1 MIPAGLAFLVTVLA
15 FSCAALSGNGDSA
28 RTVVRM
34 ETDFGPI
41 VIAVEESAAPVTSAN
56 FLRYVDEDLWT
67 GAHFYRV
74 VTSDNQPN
82 NSVRIAV
89 IQGGL
94 GWEESDAGLPPIRHE
109 TTKETG
115 VSHVSGAIS
124 MARNEPGTA
133 SSEFFICLGP
143 QPALDFGGA
152 RNPDG
157 RGFAAFGR
165 VIEGMDVVRR
175 IHALPETDQLLD
187 KRVAIRSI
195 RRGR

>member
-1 MIPAGLAFLVTVLA
+1 MFLSGVAVLIMVLNL
-15 FSCAALSGNGDSA
+15 SCAAFRGEGAAPETL
-28 RTVVRM
+28 VRM

-41 VIAVEESAAPVTSAN
+41 VIAVDERAAPITSTN
-56 FLRYVDEDLWT
+56 FLRYVDEERWS

-94 GWEESDAGLPPIRHE
+94 GWEESDASLPPIRHE
-109 TTKETG
+109 TTKETRRA
-115 VSHVSGAIS
+115 HLSGTIS

-143 QPALDFGGA
+143 QPELDFGGA

-157 RGFAAFGR
+157 QGFAAFGR
-165 VIEGMDVVRR
+165 VIDGMDVVRR
-175 IHALPETDQLLD
+175 IHALRETDQLLD
-187 KRVAIRSI
+187 KTVAIHAI